1 MNIDQQVD
9 DMRAVFDFP
18 PREPVKADDGCC
30 DVVMIVVMSPCFL
43 ASVHLG
49 YTTALGWLCATV
61 LLPASAYPMTSS
73 VYVFA
78 W

>member
-18 PREPVKADDGCC
+18 PRGPVKADDE
-30 DVVMIVVMSPCFL
+30 IVVMFPCFL

-49 YTTALGWLCATV
+49 YTTALGWLRATV
-61 LLPASAYPMTSS
+61 LLPFYAYPL
-73 VYVFA
+73 VVDR
-78 W
+78 